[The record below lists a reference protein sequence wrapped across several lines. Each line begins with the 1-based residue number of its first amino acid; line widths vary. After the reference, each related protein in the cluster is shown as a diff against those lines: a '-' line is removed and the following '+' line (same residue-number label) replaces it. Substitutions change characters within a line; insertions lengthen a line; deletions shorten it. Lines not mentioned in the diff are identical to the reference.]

1 MAGTWLLHDAVGLL
15 LRKLSHSPCILF
27 TCIVDD
33 CTCLLSGFFHRRKS
47 ATAAASTSRFTASD
61 VSNMS
66 SGQGDSSQAR
76 DDGEKKP
83 EVGGGT
89 GSDPLLSAANQQ
101 STVAGSSGQQP
112 GASLGNLSLLG
123 AAGKYM

>member
-1 MAGTWLLHDAVGLL
+1 
-15 LRKLSHSPCILF
+15 
-27 TCIVDD
+27 
-33 CTCLLSGFFHRRKS
+33 
-47 ATAAASTSRFTASD
+47 
-61 VSNMS
+61 MS

-83 EVGGGT
+83 EVSGGA